1 MIIVQVFRGWFFFLV
16 RRAIATASAIS
27 NRRFRM
33 APPDVRHGP
42 IAAMAALPTAISA
55 ARHPPFGDAIPSFEK
70 KAPPHL
76 GRTRVEC
83 L

>member
-1 MIIVQVFRGWFFFLV
+1 MIIVQVFRARNFFLV
-16 RRAIATASAIS
+16 RRAIAGARAIS

-33 APPDVRHGP
+33 GPPDARHGP
-42 IAAMAALPTAISA
+42 IATMAVLPTAISA
-55 ARHPPFGDAIPSFEK
+55 ARHPPFGDAVPNPEK

-76 GRTRVEC
+76 GRTRAEC